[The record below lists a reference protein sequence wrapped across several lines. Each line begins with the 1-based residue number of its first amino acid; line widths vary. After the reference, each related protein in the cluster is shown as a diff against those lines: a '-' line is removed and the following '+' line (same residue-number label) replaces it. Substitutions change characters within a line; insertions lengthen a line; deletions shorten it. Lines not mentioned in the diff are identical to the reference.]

1 MNHADLQTLLDYH
14 YWARDRMLAAV
25 ETLTVEQYTKDLG
38 NSFKSVR
45 DTVVHIYFAEWIW
58 YARWMGNSP
67 LQGLNSEDFPDVAA
81 IRRAWNEHEAKVR
94 SLLEGLGDKGV
105 DRVYEYKNLAGQNFE
120 SIFWHMFQH
129 VVNHATYHRGQVTTM
144 VRQLGANPGKP
155 QDLIA
160 FYREQTGTL

>member
-81 IRRAWNEHEAKVR
+81 IRRAWSDHEAKMR
-94 SLLEGLGDKGV
+94 SLLGGLADRGV

>member
-1 MNHADLQTLLDYH
+1 MNHADLRTLLDYH

-25 ETLTVEQYTKDLG
+25 DSLTPEQYTKDLG

-45 DTVVHIYFAEWIW
+45 DTVVHTYFAEWAW
-58 YARWMGNSP
+58 HSRWIGNSP
-67 LQGLNSEDFPDVAA
+67 SHSLKPENFPDAAA
-81 IRRAWNEHEAKVR
+81 IRAAWTAHETKMRA
-94 SLLEGLGDKGV
+94 LLDGLGEAGC
-105 DRVYEYKNLAGQNFE
+105 DRVYEYKNMAGQDFK

-144 VRQLGANPGKP
+144 MRQLGADPGKA

-160 FYREQTGTL
+160 FYRERFPSA